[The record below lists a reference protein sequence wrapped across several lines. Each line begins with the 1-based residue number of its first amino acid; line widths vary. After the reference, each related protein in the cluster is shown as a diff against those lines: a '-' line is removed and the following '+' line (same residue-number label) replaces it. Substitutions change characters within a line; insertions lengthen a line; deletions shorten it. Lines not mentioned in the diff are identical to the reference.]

1 MKKINKIIALITS
14 FMMLSSVS
22 AFAAAEDGMD
32 VVSIGA
38 DTAVEYILTSTV
50 GDSVK
55 AGDTFDVA
63 VKVGAKDS
71 ADYVGI
77 GTLTFDVEYDTTL
90 FDVAVSASQPTSNST
105 TRIEGADEENY
116 FWMAKAN
123 SNNISSGV
131 IHTAKVS
138 PNAGKAYAGYFNNS
152 DMHVVST
159 ENAFLTFTF
168 TVKADAPDTKGVTLS
183 LTGCAAT
190 NTVST
195 VKNSNITTTGSY
207 TFNIGA
213 DEPVVED
220 KTEATVGA
228 NGDVTFDYADDDAA
242 SSALAGKRV
251 VLDSAK
257 VSTDDITAD
266 TTVSVTYTEN
276 GVSETKTFG
285 ETLYSLLGLDGDG
298 SLAAKTVK
306 FGIVCDPALTGTF
319 TFALN

>member
-22 AFAAAEDGMD
+22 AFAAASNGMD

-50 GDSVK
+50 GSSVK
-55 AGDTFDVA
+55 AGESFDVA

-90 FDVAVSASQPTSNST
+90 FDVAVSASQPTSNGT

-131 IHTAKVS
+131 VHTAKVS

-207 TFNIGA
+207 TFNIGE
-213 DEPVVED
+213 DKPVVTGPTATAGTTANNITEYTFEGSD
-220 KTEATVGA
+220 AIEKVLLFNEKVAGSAITEATRFKVTSGTRSQIFGGDIWAKLGA
-228 NGDVTFDYADDDAA
+228 EGDGV
-242 SSALAGKRV
+242 
-251 VLDSAK
+251 
-257 VSTDDITAD
+257 
-266 TTVSVTYTEN
+266 VSVEN
-276 GVSETKTFG
+276 VVFG
-285 ETLYSLLGLDGDG
+285 LIVT
-298 SLAAKTVK
+298 AANNAA
-306 FGIVCDPALTGTF
+306 DF
-319 TFALN
+319 TFEIVK